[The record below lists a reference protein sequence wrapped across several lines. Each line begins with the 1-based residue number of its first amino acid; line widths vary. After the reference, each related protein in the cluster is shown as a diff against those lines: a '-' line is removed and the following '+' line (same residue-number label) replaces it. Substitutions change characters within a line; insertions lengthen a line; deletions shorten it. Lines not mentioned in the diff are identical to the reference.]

1 MKGHALK
8 CRLIEADVERWIK
21 QGDSVHRQ
29 RYLVNLEFP
38 HSTSISHQWTW
49 LMSAL
54 LLFKTLVLTNQALF
68 KCECICKWFL
78 YLCLVVNFGGL

>member
-54 LLFKTLVLTNQALF
+54 LLFKTLVLTNQALLNVNVLVNGF
-68 KCECICKWFL
+68 CIF
-78 YLCLVVNFGGL
+78 V